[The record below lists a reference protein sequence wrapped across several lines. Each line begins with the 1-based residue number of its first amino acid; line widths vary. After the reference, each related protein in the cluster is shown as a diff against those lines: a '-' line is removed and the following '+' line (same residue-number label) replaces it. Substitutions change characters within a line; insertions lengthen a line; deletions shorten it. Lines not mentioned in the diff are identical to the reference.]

1 MILSARKL
9 FLLAALLGGCLPLHA
24 ADPAPPSTR
33 PNIVVIVADDLG
45 YTDVGAYG
53 SEVRTPTLDA
63 LAARG
68 AKLSNYHTAPLCSPS
83 RAMLMTGVD
92 SHVAGIGNLPETTPI
107 RDQGKPGYLGHLD
120 DRVVTL
126 ATRLNDAGYR
136 TYMTGKWHLG
146 MEERAMPHKRG
157 FERAFFLEASGA
169 DNWEKRSYLPIYD
182 DAPWFENGRPVDL
195 PDDFYSSRF
204 LVDKLT
210 EYIDSGAGDDRPFF
224 AYLGFQAVHI
234 PVQAPRA
241 YVEKYNGVYDQGWE
255 PIRAARHQ
263 RAIELGM
270 VPAGTALRPMHANMR
285 SWDALPQP
293 LRERLA
299 VNMQVNA
306 GMIEAMDFHLGR
318 LIDHLKANGQY
329 DNTIFLFVSDNGPEP
344 NDPLD
349 TPGVQQWLDWVG
361 YSLDVKTLGEKGTY
375 AYIGPEFASAAA
387 SPYADFK
394 FYASEGGLRVPM
406 IMAGP
411 GVPASGV
418 VDALSFSSDIAPTL
432 LELAGVAAVDA
443 PGKVAMTGRS
453 MMPALRA
460 PGTRLYGE
468 DEPMGIE
475 TAGNAALFLG
485 DYKLTRNLPP
495 YGDGQ
500 WHLFDIA
507 RDPGETQDL
516 TKEMPERYQRLLAAY
531 GDWSQRVGVVEVPP
545 GYSSVRQLSINHFHK
560 LAVKRGWIAGLSL
573 LAIIALIWLWR
584 RRRRRR

>member
-1 MILSARKL
+1 MTATFDIRCLAV
-9 FLLAALLGGCLPLHA
+9 AALLACGTA
-24 ADPAPPSTR
+24 AAQDAAPPAR

-53 SEVRTPTLDA
+53 SEVRTPVIDA

-146 MEERAMPHKRG
+146 MVERAMPHKRG
-157 FERAFFLEASGA
+157 FEKAFFLEASGA

-182 DAPWFENGRPVDL
+182 DAPWFENGVPATL

-204 LVDKLT
+204 LVDKLV
-210 EYIDSGAGDDRPFF
+210 EYIDSGADDRRPFF

-234 PVQAPRA
+234 PVQAPRS
-241 YVEKYNGVYDQGWE
+241 YVEAYNGVYDQGWA

-270 VPAGTALRPMHANMR
+270 VPADSALRPQPANMR
-285 SWDALPQP
+285 QWDQLSPEM
-293 LRERLA
+293 RTRLA

-306 GMIEAMDFHLGR
+306 GMIEAMDHHLGR
-318 LIDHLKANGQY
+318 LIDHLKAKGQF
-329 DNTIFLFVSDNGPEP
+329 DNTVFVFVSDNGPEP

-375 AYIGPEFASAAA
+375 AYIGPEFATAAA

-406 IMAGP
+406 IISGAGI
-411 GVPASGV
+411 PASGI
-418 VDALSFSSDIAPTL
+418 VDALSFSSDLAPTL
-432 LELAGVAAVDA
+432 LELAGVAPVTP
-443 PGKVAMTGRS
+443 PGKIEMTGRS
-453 MMPALRA
+453 MMPALRT
-460 PGTRLYGE
+460 PGMRLYAE
-468 DEPMGIE
+468 NEAVGIE

-485 DYKLTRNLPP
+485 DYKITRNLAP

-500 WHLFDIA
+500 WHLFDIV
-507 RDPGETQDL
+507 RDPGEANDL
-516 TKEMPERYQRLLAAY
+516 AAQMPEQFQRLLTAY
-531 GDWSQRVGVVEVPP
+531 GDWAQRVGVIEVPA
-545 GYSSVRQLSINHFHK
+545 GYSSVRQLSINHFYS
-560 LAVKRGWIAGLSL
+560 LALRRGWIVL
-573 LAIIALIWLWR
+573 LVVIAAIWFVR
-584 RRRRRR
+584 RRRRAR

>member
-1 MILSARKL
+1 MNRIAAT
-9 FLLAALLGGCLPLHA
+9 LAAAWLGATGMAA
-24 ADPAPPSTR
+24 ADEPAVGR
-33 PNIVVIVADDLG
+33 PNIVFVVADDMG
-45 YTDVGAYG
+45 FTDVGAYG

-126 ATRLNDAGYR
+126 ATRLQDAGYR

-146 MEERAMPHKRG
+146 KEEKAMPHKRG

-182 DAPWFENGRPVDL
+182 DAPWFENGVPATL

-204 LVDKLT
+204 LVDKLI
-210 EYIDSGAGDDRPFF
+210 EYVDGGAGDDKPFF

-234 PVQAPRA
+234 PVQAPRS
-241 YVEKYNGVYDQGWE
+241 YVERYNGAYDQGWA

-270 VPAGTALRPMHANMR
+270 VPAGTALRPLPASMR
-285 SWDALPQP
+285 HWEALSPEM
-293 LRERLA
+293 RTRLA
-299 VNMQVNA
+299 ANMQVNA
-306 GMIEAMDFHLGR
+306 GMIEAMDHHLGR
-318 LIDHLKANGQY
+318 LVDHLKARNQF
-329 DNTIFLFVSDNGPEP
+329 DNTVFVFVSDNGPEP

-361 YSLDVKTLGEKGTY
+361 YSLDVQRLGEKGTY
-375 AYIGPEFASAAA
+375 AYIGPEFATAAA
-387 SPYADFK
+387 SPWADFK

-406 IMAGP
+406 IIAGP
-411 GVPASGV
+411 DIPAVGAV
-418 VDALSFSSDIAPTL
+418 HALSFASDVAPTL
-432 LELAGVAAVDA
+432 LDLAGVAADT
-443 PGKVAMTGRS
+443 PQGKIAMTGRS
-453 MMPALRA
+453 IMPALRV
-460 PGTRLYGE
+460 PGTALYGT
-468 DEPMGIE
+468 DEAVGIE

-485 DYKLTRNLPP
+485 QYKITRNLPP

-500 WHLFDIA
+500 WHLFDLSS
-507 RDPGETQDL
+507 DPGEANDL
-516 TKEMPERYQRLLAAY
+516 SQQLPEQFQRLLAAY
-531 GDWSQRVGVVEVPP
+531 GEWSQRVGVIEVPE
-545 GYSSVRQLSINHFHK
+545 GYSSVRQLSINHFHS
-560 LAVKRGWIAGLSL
+560 LAMRRGWIVVLVVIG
-573 LAIIALIWLWR
+573 AIWWLR
-584 RRRRRR
+584 RRRRAR